1 MMTTAQNLERIISA
15 RDVLRTVAADFGIAL
30 SNAQLT
36 ELAEAFSGIINRG
49 TISAEIKEG
58 ESYSIQRGYY
68 DGGTVRGIAGG
79 GNYTLQSKGPI
90 VPTKSQQ
97 TIYADDANYGLLEVI
112 LGASPS
118 QYNDTSGVTAAANQV
133 LSGEVIV
140 GADGKPITGT
150 MPNNGTVNA
159 QIKEGESYTV
169 KQGYYNG
176 GVIQGIAGGGNYA
189 LQAKGPITPTE
200 YEQTITPDSG
210 YYGLSR
216 VVIGA
221 AASAPTYARAES
233 TKF

>member
-1 MMTTAQNLERIISA
+1 MPVTYDEYVRIEAARNTLRSKAVSLGISTSTAKL
-15 RDVLRTVAADFGIAL
+15 D
-30 SNAQLT
+30 
-36 ELAEAFSGIINRG
+36 ELAAAYNAIVNNGSV
-49 TISAEIKEG
+49 SAQIKEG
-58 ESYSIQRGYY
+58 ETYTIARGWH

-79 GNYTLQSKGPI
+79 GNYALQSKGPI

-97 TIYADDANYGLLEVI
+97 TIYADDAYYGLLEVI
-112 LGASPS
+112 LGAIPS
-118 QYNDTSGVTAAANQV
+118 QYNDTSRVTAAADQV

-169 KQGYYNG
+169 ERGYYDG

-189 LQAKGPITPTE
+189 LQAKGPIAPNE